1 MPDMRFMLCSAD
13 GKWQRE
19 LLGVVQVGR
28 GRTDGVALTDDGVS
42 RQHATLTVEND
53 TVLLEDM
60 KSLNGTYVNGTRI
73 IESYKLR
80 PGDRI
85 RFHTQEYELK
95 RIESLENSLSRTLR
109 PTKNLVSIDDAAAAK
124 RGPSWMASLKM
135 DESNKT
141 TLASL
146 EKRKELGRLEKERQE
161 ANMAAPPVTQP
172 CLFFERYGNLVA
184 TIPLAAG
191 SEHEQEWYIGRQ
203 DGCDVLVDDPS
214 VSGVQ
219 AKILRS
225 GLQWYVLDAISMNG
239 TFVNDMQVG
248 KQYLKS
254 GDLIRF
260 GSVDALFR
268 LPPQANPR
276 RKKFPQKR
284 HLVIAAGV
292 CVLIAAAFVLKKY
305 L

>member
-1 MPDMRFMLCSAD
+1 MTDMRFMLCSAD
-13 GKWQRE
+13 GKWQGE

-42 RQHATLTVEND
+42 RQHATLTVQND
-53 TVLLEDM
+53 SVLLED
-60 KSLNGTYVNGTRI
+60 KNSLNGTYVNGSRI
-73 IESYKLR
+73 TAPCQVR
-80 PGDRI
+80 AGDRI

-95 RIESLENSLSRTLR
+95 GIESLEDTISRTQK
-109 PTKNLVSIDDAAAAK
+109 PSSKFVSIDEQAAAK
-124 RGPSWMASLKM
+124 RGPSWMASIKM

-141 TLASL
+141 TLSTM
-146 EKRKELGRLEKERQE
+146 EQRKELSRLEKERSA
-161 ANMAAPPVTQP
+161 ANMNAPPVTQP
-172 CLFFERYGNLVA
+172 CLCFERNNQLIA
-184 TIPLAAG
+184 TVPLTVG
-191 SEHEQEWYIGRQ
+191 VENEQEWYIGRQ
-203 DGCDVLVDDPS
+203 NGCDVLVDDPS

-268 LPPQANPR
+268 LPPQANSR

-292 CVLIAAAFVLKKY
+292 CVLIVAAILLMKFL
-305 L
+305 

>member
-1 MPDMRFMLCSAD
+1 MSDMRFMLCSAD

-53 TVLLEDM
+53 TVSLADNN
-60 KSLNGTYVNGTRI
+60 SLNGTYVNGNRI
-73 IESYKLR
+73 NEPYKLHA
-80 PGDRI
+80 GDRI

-95 RIESLENSLSRTLR
+95 RIESSEDSLSRTLR
-109 PTKNLVSIDDAAAAK
+109 PFKNFVSFDAQAAAK
-124 RGPSWMASLKM
+124 RGPSWMASIKM

-141 TLASL
+141 TLSTL
-146 EKRKELGRLEKERQE
+146 EKRKELSRLENERRE
-161 ANMAAPPVTQP
+161 ANMKAPPVTQP
-172 CLFFERYGNLVA
+172 CLVFERNGDLIA

-191 SEHEQEWYIGRQ
+191 VEHEQEWYIGRQ
-203 DGCDVLVDDPS
+203 QGCDVLVDDPS

-260 GSVDALFR
+260 GSVDALFK
-268 LPPQANPR
+268 LPPQANSR
-276 RKKFPQKR
+276 RKKSPRKR
-284 HLVIAAGV
+284 YLVIAAGV
-292 CVLIAAAFVLKKY
+292 CGLAAAVFLLSRY